1 MRAIENKVLVQ
12 VQRNGPTE
20 KIGSFVLP
28 DDPSG
33 LETATVISVGDK
45 VESVKEG
52 ETVYIYGGAGKE
64 FMKDGQKY
72 RIVSLNEIVVVL

>member
-1 MRAIENKVLVQ
+1 MRVIENRVLVQ
-12 VQRNGPTE
+12 VKKTGPVE

-28 DDPSG
+28 EETG
-33 LETATVISVGDK
+33 GFETATILSVGEK

-52 ETVYIYGGAGKE
+52 DTVYIYPGSGKE

-72 RIVSLNEIVVVL
+72 RVISLSEIIVVL

>member
-12 VQRNGPTE
+12 VQSNGPTE

-64 FMKDGQKY
+64 FMK
-72 RIVSLNEIVVVL
+72 EIVVVL

>member
-1 MRAIENKVLVQ
+1 MKAIENKVLVQ
-12 VQRNGPTE
+12 VQKTGPTE
-20 KIGSFVLP
+20 KIGAFVLP

-33 LETATVISVGDK
+33 LETATVLSVGEK

-52 ETVYIYGGAGKE
+52 DQVYIYGGAGKE

-72 RIVSLNEIVVVL
+72 RVVSLNEIVVVL